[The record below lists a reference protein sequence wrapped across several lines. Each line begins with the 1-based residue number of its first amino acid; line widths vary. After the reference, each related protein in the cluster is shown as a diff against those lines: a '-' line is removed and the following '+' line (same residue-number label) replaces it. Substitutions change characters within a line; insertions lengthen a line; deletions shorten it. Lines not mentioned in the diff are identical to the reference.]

1 VVKADS
7 RATRTKLTKAPGT
20 VDFMALEAL
29 RKIPVYGVELDVF
42 SYAGIMLFVAT
53 HKWPS
58 PADQIQLDPETD
70 EPVALSEE
78 RRKEYLDEMTGAA
91 EVLRPLVESCLSNNP
106 AKRPTIAEVSKKLKV
121 CGMQ

>member
-1 VVKADS
+1 M
-7 RATRTKLTKAPGT
+7 APK
-20 VDFMALEAL
+20 AL

-70 EPVALSEE
+70 EPVALSEVK
-78 RRKEYLDEMTGAA
+78 RRKEYLDEMMGAA
-91 EVLRPLVESCLSNNP
+91 EGLRPLVESCLSNNP

>member
-1 VVKADS
+1 MSPNNILLKEGKGKVPVAKIADLGVAKVVKADS

-58 PADQIQLDPETD
+58 PADQI
-70 EPVALSEE
+70 
-78 RRKEYLDEMTGAA
+78 
-91 EVLRPLVESCLSNNP
+91 
-106 AKRPTIAEVSKKLKV
+106 
-121 CGMQ
+121 